1 MKILVTGAAGFIGS
15 HVCERF
21 IKAGHKV
28 WGIDN
33 LSRGLE
39 INLETIWKHPNF
51 TFIQGDAGNIK
62 LMEDLGIQTIVH
74 LASQKIPR
82 YSSGWETLQEN
93 ARVSNALLEFSI
105 KKNIR
110 LLFASTS
117 DVYGKNPHLPYTE
130 TSDCVLGPSTIKRWA
145 YATSKLH
152 TEHQLIAAGRTFGLP
167 FQIMRFFGCYGPRQ
181 AQGWWGGPHSVFM
194 EKAAKG
200 ETLELHGDGMQTRS
214 FIYIDDLVDGIY
226 RLLMS
231 DYHLPVNIGNPDEI
245 SIKDF
250 ADEILKLTGSNQ
262 KLISLPLPKDDP
274 KQRQPDITK
283 ARAILGW
290 EPKVNRA
297 EGLKITYEYFK
308 SLSKEELNKTEHRNL
323 EALNK

>member
-15 HVCERF
+15 HVCERL
-21 IKAGHKV
+21 IEGGHQV

-33 LSRGLE
+33 LTRGLE
-39 INLETIWKHPNF
+39 INIEAIRNHPNF
-51 TFIQGDAGNIK
+51 TFILGDAGNIK
-62 LMEDLGIQTIVH
+62 LIEHIGIQTIVH

-93 ARVSNALLEFSI
+93 VRVSNALLEFSI
-105 KKNIR
+105 TQNIR

-152 TEHQLIAAGRTFGLP
+152 TEHQLIAAGRTFEFH

-181 AQGWWGGPHSVFM
+181 AKGWWGGPHSVFI

-200 ETLELHGDGMQTRS
+200 ETLKLHGDGMQTRS
-214 FIYIDDLVDGIY
+214 FIYIDDLVNGIIALFN
-226 RLLMS
+226 R
-231 DYHLPVNIGNPDEI
+231 DYLASGIFNLCSAPEEEI
-245 SIKDF
+245 SIAELAEKIWTLVRNDSPKIELLPYSNF
-250 ADEILKLTGSNQ
+250 EDYEDVMRRVGSAEKAEILLHW
-262 KLISLPLPKDDP
+262 
-274 KQRQPDITK
+274 K
-283 ARAILGW
+283 A
-290 EPKVNRA
+290 KVPFQ
-297 EGLKITYEYFK
+297 EGLQ
-308 SLSKEELNKTEHRNL
+308 KTWEWHQKQNG
-323 EALNK
+323 

>member
-21 IKAGHKV
+21 IEAGHQV
-28 WGIDN
+28 WGLDN

-39 INLETIWKHPNF
+39 SNLDAILNHPNF
-51 TFIQGDAGNIK
+51 NFILGDAGNTK
-62 LMEDLGIQTIVH
+62 LIEDLGIQTIVH

-105 KKNIR
+105 KKNNR

-200 ETLELHGDGMQTRS
+200 ETLELHGDGLQTRS
-214 FIYIDDLVDGIY
+214 FIYIDDLVDGIIALFN
-226 RLLMS
+226 RADLTSGIFNLCS
-231 DYHLPVNIGNPDEI
+231 APEEEI
-245 SIKDF
+245 SIANLAEKIWTMIRVDSPKIELLPYANF
-250 ADEILKLTGSNQ
+250 EDYEDVMRRVGSAE
-262 KLISLPLPKDDP
+262 
-274 KQRQPDITK
+274 K
-283 ARAILGW
+283 AELLLHWKA
-290 EPKVNRA
+290 KVPFQ
-297 EGLKITYEYFK
+297 EGLQ
-308 SLSKEELNKTEHRNL
+308 KTWEWHQKQIR
-323 EALNK
+323 

>member
-1 MKILVTGAAGFIGS
+1 MNILVTGAAGFIGS
-15 HVCERF
+15 HICERF
-21 IKAGHKV
+21 IEDGHQV

-39 INLETIWKHPNF
+39 SNLEAIRNHLNF
-51 TFIQGDAGNIK
+51 TFIIGDAGNIK
-62 LMEDLGIQTIVH
+62 LIEHIEIQTIVH

-105 KKNIR
+105 KQNIR

-194 EKAAKG
+194 EKAVKG
-200 ETLELHGDGMQTRS
+200 ETLELHGDGLQTRS
-214 FIYIDDLVDGIY
+214 FIYIDDLVDGIIA
-226 RLLMS
+226 L
-231 DYHLPVNIGNPDEI
+231 
-245 SIKDF
+245 F
-250 ADEILKLTGSNQ
+250 
-262 KLISLPLPKDDP
+262 
-274 KQRQPDITK
+274 
-283 ARAILGW
+283 
-290 EPKVNRA
+290 NRA
-297 EGLKITYEYFK
+297 DLASGIFNLCSAPEEEVSIATLAEKIWTMVRADSPKIELLPYVNFEDYEDVMRRVGSAEKAELLLHWKAKVTFEEGLQ
-308 SLSKEELNKTEHRNL
+308 KTWEWHQKQNW
-323 EALNK
+323 

>member
-15 HVCERF
+15 HICERF
-21 IKAGHKV
+21 IEAGNQV

-39 INLETIWKHPNF
+39 INLEAIRNHPNF
-51 TFIQGDAGNIK
+51 TFILGDAGNIK
-62 LMEDLGIQTIVH
+62 LIEHIGIQTIVH

-105 KKNIR
+105 KQNIR

-152 TEHQLIAAGRTFGLP
+152 CEHQLIAAGRTFGLP

-214 FIYIDDLVDGIY
+214 FIYIDDLVDGIIALFD
-226 RLLMS
+226 RDDLASGIFNLCS
-231 DYHLPVNIGNPDEI
+231 APEEEI
-245 SIKDF
+245 SIAELAEKIWTLVRDDYPKIELLPYTNF
-250 ADEILKLTGSNQ
+250 EDYEDVMRRVGSAEKAELLLKW
-262 KLISLPLPKDDP
+262 
-274 KQRQPDITK
+274 K
-283 ARAILGW
+283 A
-290 EPKVNRA
+290 KVPFQ
-297 EGLKITYEYFK
+297 EGLQ
-308 SLSKEELNKTEHRNL
+308 KTWEWYQKQNW
-323 EALNK
+323 

>member
-1 MKILVTGAAGFIGS
+1 MKILLTGAAGFIGS

-21 IKAGHKV
+21 IEAGHQV
-28 WGIDN
+28 WGLDN

-39 INLETIWKHPNF
+39 SNLDAILNHPNF
-51 TFIQGDAGNIK
+51 NFILGDAGNTK
-62 LMEDLGIQTIVH
+62 LIEDLVIQTIVH

-105 KKNIR
+105 KKNNR

-200 ETLELHGDGMQTRS
+200 ETLELHGDGLQTRS
-214 FIYIDDLVDGIY
+214 FIYIDDLVDGIIALFN
-226 RLLMS
+226 RADLTSGIFNLCS
-231 DYHLPVNIGNPDEI
+231 APEEEI
-245 SIKDF
+245 SIANLAEKIWTMIRVDSPKIELLPYANF
-250 ADEILKLTGSNQ
+250 EDYEDVMRRVGSAE
-262 KLISLPLPKDDP
+262 
-274 KQRQPDITK
+274 K
-283 ARAILGW
+283 AELLLHWKA
-290 EPKVNRA
+290 KVPFQ
-297 EGLKITYEYFK
+297 EGLQ
-308 SLSKEELNKTEHRNL
+308 KTWEWHQKQIR
-323 EALNK
+323 

>member
-15 HVCERF
+15 HTCERL
-21 IKAGHKV
+21 IEAGHQV

-39 INLETIWKHPNF
+39 INLEAIRNHPNF
-51 TFIQGDAGNIK
+51 TFILGDAGNIK
-62 LMEDLGIQTIVH
+62 LIEHIGIQAIVH

-93 ARVSNALLEFSI
+93 GRVSNALLEFSI
-105 KKNIR
+105 TQNIR

-152 TEHQLIAAGRTFGLP
+152 TEHQLIAAGRTFGLH

-214 FIYIDDLVDGIY
+214 FIYIDDLVNGIIALFN
-226 RLLMS
+226 RTDLAS
-231 DYHLPVNIGNPDEI
+231 GIFNFCSVPEEEI
-245 SIKDF
+245 SISELAEKIWTLVRDDYPKIELLPYANF
-250 ADEILKLTGSNQ
+250 EDYEDVMRRVGSAEKAELLLHWKAKVPFQEGLQ
-262 KLISLPLPKDDP
+262 KTWEWH
-274 KQRQPDITK
+274 QRQI
-283 ARAILGW
+283 
-290 EPKVNRA
+290 
-297 EGLKITYEYFK
+297 
-308 SLSKEELNKTEHRNL
+308 H
-323 EALNK
+323 

>member
-15 HVCERF
+15 HTCESL
-21 IKAGHKV
+21 IKAGHQV

-39 INLETIWKHPNF
+39 SNLETIRNHPNF
-51 TFIQGDAGNIK
+51 TFIIGDAGNIK
-62 LMEDLGIQTIVH
+62 LIEDFGIQTIVH

-105 KKNIR
+105 KHNIR

-152 TEHQLIAAGRTFGLP
+152 TEHQLIAAGRTFGLH

-214 FIYIDDLVDGIY
+214 FIYIDDLVDGIIALFN
-226 RLLMS
+226 RADLAS
-231 DYHLPVNIGNPDEI
+231 GIFNFCSAPGEEI
-245 SIKDF
+245 SIASLAERIWALVRNDSPKIELLPYANFEDYE
-250 ADEILKLTGSNQ
+250 DVMRRVGSAEKAELLLHWKAKVTFEEGLQKTWEWNQ
-262 KLISLPLPKDDP
+262 KQI
-274 KQRQPDITK
+274 R
-283 ARAILGW
+283 
-290 EPKVNRA
+290 
-297 EGLKITYEYFK
+297 
-308 SLSKEELNKTEHRNL
+308 
-323 EALNK
+323 

>member
-15 HVCERF
+15 HVCERL
-21 IKAGHKV
+21 IEAGHHV

-39 INLETIWKHPNF
+39 SNLDAILNHPNF
-51 TFIQGDAGNIK
+51 NFILGDAGNTK
-62 LMEDLGIQTIVH
+62 LIEDLGIQTIVH

-105 KKNIR
+105 KKNNR

-167 FQIMRFFGCYGPRQ
+167 FQVMRFFGCYGPRQ

-200 ETLELHGDGMQTRS
+200 ETLELHGDGLQTRS
-214 FIYIDDLVDGIY
+214 FIYIDDLVDGIIALFN
-226 RLLMS
+226 RADLTSGIFNLCS
-231 DYHLPVNIGNPDEI
+231 APEEEI
-245 SIKDF
+245 SIATLAEKIWTMIRVDSPKIELLPYANF
-250 ADEILKLTGSNQ
+250 EDYEDVMRRVGSAE
-262 KLISLPLPKDDP
+262 
-274 KQRQPDITK
+274 K
-283 ARAILGW
+283 AELLLHWKA
-290 EPKVNRA
+290 KVTFE
-297 EGLKITYEYFK
+297 EGLQ
-308 SLSKEELNKTEHRNL
+308 KTWEWHQKQIR
-323 EALNK
+323 

>member
-21 IKAGHKV
+21 IEAGHQV

-39 INLETIWKHPNF
+39 SNLEAIRNHPNF
-51 TFIQGDAGNIK
+51 NFFQGDAGNIK
-62 LMEDLGIQTIVH
+62 LIEQIEIQTIVH

-105 KKNIR
+105 KQNIR

-152 TEHQLIAAGRTFGLP
+152 TEHQLIAAGRTFALH

-200 ETLELHGDGMQTRS
+200 ETLELHGDGLQTRS
-214 FIYIDDLVDGIY
+214 FIYIDDLVDGIIALFN
-226 RLLMS
+226 RVDLAS
-231 DYHLPVNIGNPDEI
+231 GIFNFCSTQEEEI
-245 SIKDF
+245 SIASLAKKIWALVRDDSPKIELLPYANF
-250 ADEILKLTGSNQ
+250 EDYEDVMRRVGSAEKAEILLHW
-262 KLISLPLPKDDP
+262 
-274 KQRQPDITK
+274 K
-283 ARAILGW
+283 A
-290 EPKVNRA
+290 KVPFQ
-297 EGLKITYEYFK
+297 EGLQ
-308 SLSKEELNKTEHRNL
+308 KTWEWHQ
-323 EALNK
+323 KQMH

>member
-15 HVCERF
+15 HLCERF
-21 IKAGHKV
+21 IEAGHQV

-39 INLETIWKHPNF
+39 INLELIRNHPNF
-51 TFIQGDAGNIK
+51 TFILGDAGNIK
-62 LMEDLGIQTIVH
+62 LIEHIGIQTIVH

-105 KKNIR
+105 KQNIR

-200 ETLELHGDGMQTRS
+200 ETLELHGNGMQTRS
-214 FIYIDDLVDGIY
+214 FIYIDDLVDGIITLFN
-226 RLLMS
+226 RVDLASGIFNLCSAPEEEVSIATLAEKIWAMVRNDSPKIELLPYTNFE
-231 DYHLPVNIGNPDEI
+231 DYEDVMRRVGSSE
-245 SIKDF
+245 K
-250 ADEILKLTGSNQ
+250 AEILLHW
-262 KLISLPLPKDDP
+262 
-274 KQRQPDITK
+274 K
-283 ARAILGW
+283 A
-290 EPKVNRA
+290 KVTFE
-297 EGLKITYEYFK
+297 EGLQ
-308 SLSKEELNKTEHRNL
+308 KTWEWHQKQNW
-323 EALNK
+323 

>member
-21 IKAGHKV
+21 IEAGHLV

-39 INLETIWKHPNF
+39 SNLEAIRNHPNF
-51 TFIQGDAGNIK
+51 TFIHGDAGNFK
-62 LMEDLGIQTIVH
+62 LIEDFLIETIVH

-93 ARVSNALLEFSI
+93 ARVSNTLLEFSI
-105 KKNIR
+105 KQNIR

-152 TEHQLIAAGRTFGLP
+152 TEHQLIAAGRTFGLH

-214 FIYIDDLVDGIY
+214 FIYIDDLVNGIIALFN
-226 RLLMS
+226 RTDLAS
-231 DYHLPVNIGNPDEI
+231 GIFNFCSVPEEEI
-245 SIKDF
+245 SISELAEKIWTLVRDDYPKIELLPYANF
-250 ADEILKLTGSNQ
+250 EDYEDVMRRVGSAEKAELLLHWKAKVPFQEGLQ
-262 KLISLPLPKDDP
+262 KTWEWH
-274 KQRQPDITK
+274 QRQI
-283 ARAILGW
+283 
-290 EPKVNRA
+290 
-297 EGLKITYEYFK
+297 
-308 SLSKEELNKTEHRNL
+308 H
-323 EALNK
+323 

>member
-15 HVCERF
+15 HTCESL
-21 IKAGHKV
+21 IKAGHQV

-39 INLETIWKHPNF
+39 SNLEVIRDHSNF
-51 TFIQGDAGNIK
+51 TFILGDAGNIK
-62 LMEDLGIQTIVH
+62 LIEDFGIQTIIH

-93 ARVSNALLEFSI
+93 ARVSNTLLEFSI
-105 KKNIR
+105 EQNIR

-152 TEHQLIAAGRTFGLP
+152 IEHQLIAAGRTFGLP

-214 FIYIDDLVDGIY
+214 FIYIDDLVDGINALFN
-226 RLLMS
+226 RDDLAS
-231 DYHLPVNIGNPDEI
+231 GIFNFCSAPEEEI
-245 SIKDF
+245 SIASLAEKIWALVRD
-250 ADEILKLTGSNQ
+250 GSPNIE
-262 KLISLPLPKDDP
+262 LLPYANFEDYEDVM
-274 KQRQPDITK
+274 RRVGSAEK
-283 ARAILGW
+283 AEQLLHWKA
-290 EPKVNRA
+290 KVTFE
-297 EGLKITYEYFK
+297 EGLQ
-308 SLSKEELNKTEHRNL
+308 KTWEWHQKQNG
-323 EALNK
+323 

>member
-15 HVCERF
+15 HLCERF
-21 IKAGHKV
+21 IEAGHQV

-39 INLETIWKHPNF
+39 SNLEAIRNHSNF
-51 TFIQGDAGNIK
+51 TFITGDAGNIK
-62 LMEDLGIQTIVH
+62 LIEHFGIQTIIH

-93 ARVSNALLEFSI
+93 ARVSNSLLEFSTTQ
-105 KKNIR
+105 NIR

-152 TEHQLIAAGRTFGLP
+152 TEHQLIAAGRTFGFH

-181 AQGWWGGPHSVFM
+181 AQGWWGGPHSVFI

-214 FIYIDDLVDGIY
+214 FIYIDDLVDGIIA
-226 RLLMS
+226 LFNHDDLAS
-231 DYHLPVNIGNPDEI
+231 GIFNFCSAPQEEI
-245 SIKDF
+245 SIAALAEKIWTLVRNDSPKIELLPYANF
-250 ADEILKLTGSNQ
+250 EDYEDVMRRVGSAE
-262 KLISLPLPKDDP
+262 
-274 KQRQPDITK
+274 K
-283 ARAILGW
+283 AELLLNWKA
-290 EPKVNRA
+290 KVPFQ
-297 EGLKITYEYFK
+297 EGLQ
-308 SLSKEELNKTEHRNL
+308 KTWEWHQKQNC
-323 EALNK
+323 

>member
-21 IKAGHKV
+21 IEAGHQV

-39 INLETIWKHPNF
+39 SNLEAFRNHLNF
-51 TFIQGDAGNIK
+51 TFILGDAGNIK
-62 LMEDLGIQTIVH
+62 LIEHIGIQTIVH

-93 ARVSNALLEFSI
+93 ARVSNALLEFAI
-105 KKNIR
+105 QQNIR

-152 TEHQLIAAGRTFGLP
+152 TEHQLIAAGRTFGLH

-181 AQGWWGGPHSVFM
+181 AHGWWGGPHSVFM

-214 FIYIDDLVDGIY
+214 FIYIDDLVDGINALFK
-226 RLLMS
+226 RDDLASGIFNFCSALEE
-231 DYHLPVNIGNPDEI
+231 EI
-245 SIKDF
+245 SIATLAEKIWALVRDDSPKIELLPYANF
-250 ADEILKLTGSNQ
+250 EDYEDVMRRVGSAEKAEILLHW
-262 KLISLPLPKDDP
+262 
-274 KQRQPDITK
+274 K
-283 ARAILGW
+283 A
-290 EPKVNRA
+290 KVPFQ
-297 EGLKITYEYFK
+297 EGLQ
-308 SLSKEELNKTEHRNL
+308 KTWEWHQKQIR
-323 EALNK
+323 

>member
-15 HVCERF
+15 HLCERF
-21 IKAGHKV
+21 IEAGHQV

-82 YSSGWETLQEN
+82 YSSGWETLQED
-93 ARVSNALLEFSI
+93 ARISNALLEFSI
-105 KKNIR
+105 KQNIR

-152 TEHQLIAAGRTFGLP
+152 AEHQLIAAGRAFGLR

-181 AQGWWGGPHSVFM
+181 AQGWWGGPHSVFI

-200 ETLELHGDGMQTRS
+200 ETLELHGNGMQTRS
-214 FIYIDDLVDGIY
+214 FIYIDDLVDGIIALFN
-226 RLLMS
+226 RVDLASGIFNLCS
-231 DYHLPVNIGNPDEI
+231 APEEEV
-245 SIKDF
+245 SIATLAEKIW
-250 ADEILKLTGSNQ
+250 AMVS
-262 KLISLPLPKDDP
+262 ISLIV
-274 KQRQPDITK
+274 RV
-283 ARAILGW
+283 
-290 EPKVNRA
+290 VNVPIGVRS
-297 EGLKITYEYFK
+297 KK
-308 SLSKEELNKTEHRNL
+308 RSLSFVMCW
-323 EALNK
+323 